1 MTVLLSV
8 AAVLMYASTLRASLP
23 QRLVLSKKSCASY
36 LSFARFTVL
45 LLVRLSVTYLS
56 MRPPHSLA
64 RLVNHAKSC
73 ASCLSF
79 ARFAHAFLK
88 FIVQKLKSP

>member
-8 AAVLMYASTLRASLP
+8 AAVLMYASTLRASLL
-23 QRLVLSKKSCASY
+23 QRLVLSKKSCASC

-88 FIVQKLKSP
+88 IHSAET

>member
-8 AAVLMYASTLRASLP
+8 AAVLMYAGTLRASLL
-23 QRLVLSKKSCASY
+23 QRLVLSKKFCASC

-56 MRPPHSLA
+56 MRPPHFLA
-64 RLVNHAKSC
+64 RLVNRAKSC
-73 ASCLSF
+73 AIF
-79 ARFAHAFLK
+79 IIAFFLRQTLFK
-88 FIVQKLKSP
+88 YPH

>member
-8 AAVLMYASTLRASLP
+8 AAVLMYASTLRASLL
-23 QRLVLSKKSCASY
+23 QRLVLSKKSCASC

-45 LLVRLSVTYLS
+45 LVVRLSVTYLS

-64 RLVNHAKSC
+64 CLVNHAKSC
-73 ASCLSF
+73 AF
-79 ARFAHAFLK
+79 FAHAFLK
-88 FIVQKLKSP
+88 IHSAET